1 MITTVGPYQQ
11 YGMPLVEA
19 CARSGT
25 YYADLTGE
33 VLFMRQ
39 TADRWHETAEGS
51 AARIVHACGFDSI
64 LSDLGVLLLPR
75 GRSGG
80 RRRGA
85 GRHHARGDLGQG
97 GLSGGTFASLKG
109 TLDEARGSPEAR
121 RLLADPYALSPDRS
135 AEPNLARARPAGH
148 RARRGSGSGWPPS

>member
-25 YYADLTGE
+25 HYADLTGE

-64 LSDLGVLLLPR
+64 PSDLGVLLLHEAVQADDVGELGDTTLVVTSVR
-75 GRSGG
+75 AASAAGRSP
-80 RRRGA
+80 R
-85 GRHHARGDLGQG
+85 
-97 GLSGGTFASLKG
+97 
-109 TLDEARGSPEAR
+109 
-121 RLLADPYALSPDRS
+121 
-135 AEPNLARARPAGH
+135 
-148 RARRGSGSGWPPS
+148 

>member
-25 YYADLTGE
+25 HYADLTGE

-64 LSDLGVLLLPR
+64 
-75 GRSGG
+75 
-80 RRRGA
+80 RRISECCSSTRP
-85 GRHHARGDLGQG
+85 
-97 GLSGGTFASLKG
+97 F
-109 TLDEARGSPEAR
+109 R
-121 RLLADPYALSPDRS
+121 RTT
-135 AEPNLARARPAGH
+135 
-148 RARRGSGSGWPPS
+148 SGSWATPRSW